1 MKMAVTYFAY
11 NRPEHFENSLKSAV
25 SELGGK
31 GLHWVIYIDG
41 PKLKDS
47 IQKQDKIKQICK
59 KYLYDE
65 IFQTKLRPTNL
76 GLCNNVIHGLTETLE
91 EYDYSIVLE
100 DDLELLPGAYDFI
113 ISSINKYDFSQ
124 IYQLSL
130 FSYFSSKNKDCFL
143 LPVSTSWG
151 WVINK
156 QRWMQFVEFISDN
169 FDAGKILKSQTE
181 FDMNNSY
188 PFSKMLK
195 MQLLGKRSSWAILF
209 YSFVFVNKGACLY
222 PPVSFINNNG
232 FDGSGTHG
240 SFGVDGM
247 YGNPG
252 AVTDVFFPEP
262 IVLHTENVLKLR
274 ESLSQKSFFRRALN
288 YATKK
293 VFK

>member
-11 NRPEHFENSLKSAV
+11 NRPEHFETSLRSAV

-31 GLHWVIYIDG
+31 GFHWIICIDG

-47 IQKQDKIKQICK
+47 NQKQEKIKKICV

-65 IFQTKLRPTNL
+65 IFQIKLRPTNL
-76 GLCNNVIHGLTETLE
+76 GLCNNVIHGLTETLD

-100 DDLELLPGAYDFI
+100 DDLELSPGAYDFI
-113 ISSINKYDFSQ
+113 MSSINKYDFSE

-130 FSYFSSKNKDCFL
+130 FSYFSSSKKDCFL

-156 QRWMQFVEFISDN
+156 ERWMQFVAFISDK
-169 FDAGKILKSQTE
+169 FDAGNILKSQTE
-181 FDMNNSY
+181 FDINNSY

-209 YSFVFVNKGACLY
+209 YAFVFVNKGTCLY

-247 YGNPG
+247 YIKPG
-252 AVTDVFFPEP
+252 AVKDVLFPDP
-262 IVLHTENVLKLR
+262 ITLHTENVLKLI
-274 ESLSQKSFFRRALN
+274 ESLSKKTFFRRALN